1 MGGFY
6 VLFSFSRVRRDLSFI
21 DQIHA
26 IMASE
31 NRQLIFNRWK
41 NFIPPKKKN
50 NFGACTKLEKNK
62 SVSQYNLSLQKDT
75 LIDISQISQN
85 IPKSTPS
92 MHSTKV
98 RQTHAPQF
106 SSSAPVHTLIR
117 KERLFLPNDLKKNSW
132 QPYL

>member
-1 MGGFY
+1 
-6 VLFSFSRVRRDLSFI
+6 
-21 DQIHA
+21 
-26 IMASE
+26 MASE

-41 NFIPPKKKN
+41 NFIPPKKKKN
-50 NFGACTKLEKNK
+50 NFGVCTKLEKNK
-62 SVSQYNLSLQKDT
+62 SVSQYNLLLQKDT

-85 IPKSTPS
+85 IPKNSPS

-117 KERLFLPNDLKKNSW
+117 KERLFLPNDLKKIHGSLICS
-132 QPYL
+132 PKLESYSMSI